1 MNGSVS
7 APCSISARIVGHSPL
22 RVWGLASNIRLARQ
36 LARFGVDVAQTG
48 GDRVVLLRADWVYDD
63 AIVHGLV
70 VARDNLVLVVDGG
83 GIAANVDAA
92 HADGV
97 ETALAQRRSP
107 PALRRVEKTDIAG
120 DYNDALR
127 KREPPHL
134 MPLTAASLPEP

>member
-48 GDRVVLLRADWVYDD
+48 GDRVVLLPADWVYDD

-70 VARDNLVLVVDGG
+70 AARDSLVLVDDDGG
-83 GIAANVDAA
+83 GPIAASVDAA
-92 HADGV
+92 DADGV
-97 ETALAQRRSP
+97 
-107 PALRRVEKTDIAG
+107 D
-120 DYNDALR
+120 R
-127 KREPPHL
+127 KSKRLNSSH
-134 MPLTAASLPEP
+134 